1 MPGSEN
7 LTTASDHDVVALAR
21 EGDRA
26 AYDEIVRR
34 YGPQVFEFIN
44 RMVGHEELAEDLT
57 QETFVKA
64 FSALDR
70 DGPKKKPSAWFLR
83 IANNTAVDYV
93 RRKRPDSTRSP
104 LTVTPG
110 EIERRALRILKTPPD
125 TPPPTPTPGTDLSES
140 VAAITRA
147 LRKLR
152 PEYRE
157 CFVLHYVEELS
168 YDEIADTLD
177 LPLGTVKSR
186 LNRAREELR
195 GMIKEE
201 TVRGGQ
207 RR

>member
-1 MPGSEN
+1 MPSSQN

-21 EGDRA
+21 EGDQA

-64 FSALDR
+64 FRALDR
-70 DGPKKKPSAWFLR
+70 DGPKEKPSAWFLK

-110 EIERRALRILKTPPD
+110 EIERRALHVMKTPPD
-125 TPPPTPTPGTDLSES
+125 TPPPTPTTGTDLRES

-195 GMIKEE
+195 GILEE
-201 TVRGGQ
+201 TARDGQ
-207 RR
+207 SR